1 MKDMI
6 TKRSIT
12 EVFPHWEDALFIKLV
27 FSGERCKYFFFGL
40 VLQQQRKQRK
50 GPVVFTSAQKVENL
64 QEPKH
69 TGIISV

>member
-27 FSGERCKYFFFGL
+27 FSGERCKYFFSVWCYSNRENREKGL
-40 VLQQQRKQRK
+40 WYLLLLKR
-50 GPVVFTSAQKVENL
+50 
-64 QEPKH
+64 
-69 TGIISV
+69 